1 MSRRPQG
8 LTVATKPPV
17 AIEKRIERLKPGVTF
32 ESMFA
37 EKDLIHDG
45 GDQCRI
51 KKVISKRDQRE
62 YVAKIQKKSR
72 IRGANE
78 ALFRRITERLL
89 NIPDSE
95 HIVKVLDCFE
105 TDDYFYTMLESLTG
119 GDLFDF
125 FRLLMSDDLKPDHV
139 EREVRV
145 VIREILCAL
154 HQMHKIGL
162 VHKDVKLENLV
173 FKSQGGVDV
182 LPSKETSECAP
193 SSPQSPKILKL
204 VDFDFT
210 DEWEPDSPKSKAVV
224 GTDGYIAPEAYLGNV
239 NPKSDIFSTGVVMYV
254 LITGRFPFD
263 DEIFDD
269 QPGENYVCSPKMAEI
284 NGKLM
289 KFNVRFGRSWDPF
302 PQAKAFCQMM
312 IDLDDSK
319 RPTAME
325 ALNHPWMRAGGT
337 VTMDS

>member
-1 MSRRPQG
+1 VVP
-8 LTVATKPPV
+8 
-17 AIEKRIERLKPGVTF
+17 IEKRIAKLKPGLSF

-37 EKDLIHDG
+37 FKPDGLIHDG

-51 KKVISKRDQRE
+51 KKVIGKKDQRE

-95 HIVKVLDCFE
+95 HVVKVLDCFE
-105 TDDYFYTMLESLTG
+105 DDGYFYTILESLTC

-125 FRLLMSDDLKPDHV
+125 FRLLMADDLKPDHV

-173 FKSQGGVDV
+173 FKSVGGVDV
-182 LPSKETSECAP
+182 MPSKQTHHCDP
-193 SSPQSPKILKL
+193 SSPHSPKILKL

-210 DEWEPDSPKSKAVV
+210 DEWEPSSPKSKAVV
-224 GTDGYIAPEAYLGNV
+224 GTDGYIAPEAYLGDV

-269 QPGENYVCSPKMAEI
+269 QPGENYVGSPKMAEI
-284 NGKLM
+284 NKKLQ
-289 KFNVRFGRSWDPF
+289 KFRVRFGRSWEPF
-302 PQAKAFCQMM
+302 PEAKAFCQSMLEM
-312 IDLDDSK
+312 DVNR
-319 RPTAME
+319 RPTAVE
-325 ALNHPWMRAGGT
+325 ALNHPWMAAGGR
-337 VTMDS
+337 VRLEQ